1 MLLSKEAKFEI
12 ATDTYRPLQ
21 EVEIMDEWQ
30 DGEAV
35 HLRQLERH
43 RLEYAA

>member
-1 MLLSKEAKFEI
+1 MLLSKEAKLEF
-12 ATDTYRPLQ
+12 ATYTHRPLQ

-30 DGEAV
+30 DGEAI
-35 HLRQLERH
+35 HLRQIERH